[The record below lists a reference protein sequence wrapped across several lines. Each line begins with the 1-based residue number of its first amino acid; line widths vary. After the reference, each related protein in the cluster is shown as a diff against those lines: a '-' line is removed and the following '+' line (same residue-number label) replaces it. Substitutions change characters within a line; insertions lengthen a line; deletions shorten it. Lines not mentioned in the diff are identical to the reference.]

1 MAFELAQKPISRLRR
16 YRLLAPSA
24 GLRVSPLGLG
34 SMAFGEK
41 WLLDRSAVLGK
52 CEKPTVFEILDFFY
66 EQGGNFIDTANN
78 YQEGESEAWIGEWM
92 VARSNREELI
102 IATKYSS
109 AYTQDGS
116 ESTIRANRG
125 GNATKS
131 MVQSLEK
138 SLQRLQTRYVDILYV
153 HYWDF
158 TTSIPELMQSL
169 NHLVASGKVLY
180 LGVSDTP
187 AWIVVKANE
196 YARHHGLRQFSMYQG
211 RWSAAQRDMETD
223 IVPMCQAEGMA
234 IVPWGT
240 LGGGKLK
247 HPRDH
252 DPTQGRQFP
261 DPPKEMRK
269 IGEKIR
275 NLAEQMKTH
284 PTALALAYIMSK
296 APYTFPIVGVRT
308 VEQLKQNLQALE
320 LQIDEGTVRAID
332 QCVPFDTRFPLSFL
346 AGENIKG
353 AFGPEDVY
361 FTKECGTFDF
371 PARPRAIPNY
381 REETGDV

>member
-1 MAFELAQKPISRLRR
+1 
-16 YRLLAPSA
+16 
-24 GLRVSPLGLG
+24 
-34 SMAFGEK
+34 
-41 WLLDRSAVLGK
+41 
-52 CEKPTVFEILDFFY
+52 
-66 EQGGNFIDTANN
+66 
-78 YQEGESEAWIGEWM
+78 
-92 VARSNREELI
+92 
-102 IATKYSS
+102 
-109 AYTQDGS
+109 
-116 ESTIRANRG
+116 
-125 GNATKS
+125 
-131 MVQSLEK
+131 
-138 SLQRLQTRYVDILYV
+138 
-153 HYWDF
+153 
-158 TTSIPELMQSL
+158 
-169 NHLVASGKVLY
+169 
-180 LGVSDTP
+180 
-187 AWIVVKANE
+187 
-196 YARHHGLRQFSMYQG
+196 MYQG

-247 HPRDH
+247 HSRDH

-371 PARPRAIPNY
+371 PARPRVSIRCSGTYINVIMHNNRCNNTRLFQIIGRRQETSNYWVAIY
-381 REETGDV
+381 EDCSGGTAED